1 MGIFVLENI
10 ISGEVEIRH
19 VNARL
24 MWIAGVIYGVHHHV
38 IVSAYAPTNDEND
51 NGDTVKFYDTLAVE
65 IKRIRD
71 TYGEQIGI
79 VIMGDF
85 NARVGNDGGDLFT
98 YEWTIPG
105 NNTVK
110 GRYGWEIRFFC
121 N

>member
-1 MGIFVLENI
+1 M
-10 ISGEVEIRH
+10 
-19 VNARL
+19 
-24 MWIAGVIYGVHHHV
+24 
-38 IVSAYAPTNDEND
+38 
-51 NGDTVKFYDTLAVE
+51 E

-71 TYGEQIGI
+71 TYGEQIVV
-79 VIMGDF
+79 VIMGAF

>member
-24 MWIAGVIYGVHHHV
+24 MWIAGVIYGVHHV
-38 IVSAYAPTNDEND
+38 IVSAYAPTNDEHD
-51 NGDTVKFYDTLAVE
+51 NGDSIKFYDTLTME

-105 NNTVK
+105 NNAEN
-110 GRYGWEIRFFC
+110 GNNNI
-121 N
+121 